1 MKRLVKCILWFH
13 GKANDLL
20 WPDNGPTTAQQRKL
34 LFETWQASGNV
45 AEACRRARVSRQTFY
60 NWKPRFETEG
70 YAGLE
75 ELKSHAPKH
84 PRLTP
89 APICDQVILMRQ
101 ENPKWGKRRIA
112 DELKKANDWVALVSP
127 NTVRRILIEAGMWE
141 PLVAEKKAHPHGAH
155 GRGPRSNGQC

>member
-1 MKRLVKCILWFH
+1 MEKQTTYF
-13 GKANDLL
+13 
-20 WPDNGPTTAQQRKL
+20 GPTTAQQRKL

-45 AEACRRARVSRQTFY
+45 SKACRRARVSRQTFY
-60 NWKPRFETEG
+60 NWKPRFETDG

-101 ENPKWGKRRIA
+101 ENPNWGKRRIA

-141 PLVAEKKAHPHGAH
+141 PLVAEKKSSP
-155 GRGPRSNGQC
+155 PRCARQRPPVKRPMLTSALSP